1 MCIEIYSAVIN
12 ILCDVIA
19 DVLDENTELKV
30 QSKQSGLFSA
40 TLYTLTPTTLILT
53 LTPTLAITVTIQP

>member
-12 ILCDVIA
+12 ILCNVIA

-30 QSKQSGLFSA
+30 QSK
-40 TLYTLTPTTLILT
+40 
-53 LTPTLAITVTIQP
+53 